1 MKNGKISV
9 IEKIGYGFGDGAS
22 NLIWMIFIYYQLN
35 FYTDVYGLA
44 AAAAGTMLLVTRTW
58 DIFVDVIIGMIA
70 DRTQTRWGKF
80 RPFLL
85 WMALPFG
92 IVATLAFTTPPFG
105 DTGKLISA
113 YVTLTLLML
122 AYSAINVPY
131 GALMGVISPDPQER
145 TALSAYRF
153 SFAQGA
159 GFVVAMLAMPLVATL
174 GQGNERTGYVLT
186 VGLFSIVAVL
196 MFLGTFAT
204 TRERVVPPPKQ
215 KTSSKQD
222 LIDLAHNWHWQILCA
237 LGILQVF
244 FVAIRGSSM
253 IYYFKY
259 YMNDAT
265 FAGPFGWTIHL
276 GGALGTGPFIV
287 MGTLTSMVATF
298 LIQYVTPYTGRK
310 NAFIGCMV
318 LGAISLIASFWVR
331 PDQLLL
337 LYGFHFLYSI
347 FTGPTAAL
355 LWAMFADSADW
366 SEWKTGRRATGLVF
380 SASGMSNKLGWAIGG
395 ALALSLLAAYGYQAN
410 VAQTAHAQE
419 GIRLLMAVVPAIGAL
434 ACGFGMLFYKLESK
448 MPQISAELAAKRAAN
463 ATES

>member
-1 MKNGKISV
+1 MKNGKIDV
-9 IEKIGYGFGDGAS
+9 VEKIGYGLGDGAS

-58 DIFVDVIIGMIA
+58 DIFVDVVVGMIA
-70 DRTQTRWGKF
+70 DRTETRWGKF

-105 DTGKLISA
+105 DSGKLISA
-113 YVTLTLLML
+113 YATLTLLML

-159 GFVVAMLAMPLVATL
+159 GFVVAMLVMPLVAAL
-174 GQGNERTGYVLT
+174 GHGNRQQGYTLT
-186 VGLFSIVAVL
+186 VGLFAIVAIL
-196 MFLGTFAT
+196 MFLGTFAA
-204 TRERVVPPPKQ
+204 TRERVVPDAKM

-222 LIDLAHNWHWQILCA
+222 LVDLLHNTPWLMLCA

-259 YMNDAT
+259 YMNDLT
-265 FAGPFGWTIHL
+265 VAGPFGWAIHL
-276 GGALGTGPFIV
+276 GGELGTGPFIV
-287 MGTLTSMVATF
+287 MGTLTSLLATF
-298 LIQYVTPYTGRK
+298 LIQYVTPFTGRK
-310 NAFIGCMV
+310 KAFIGCMV
-318 LGAISLIASFWVR
+318 LGAVSLVASYWVR
-331 PDQLLL
+331 SDQLLL
-337 LYGFHFLYSI
+337 LYFYHFLYSV

-355 LWAMFADSADW
+355 LWAMFADSADY

-380 SASGMSNKLGWAIGG
+380 SASGMSNKFGWAIGG
-395 ALALSLLAAYGYQAN
+395 ALALSLLAVYGYQAN
-410 VAQTAHAQE
+410 AVQTAHAQE
-419 GIRLLMAVVPAIGAL
+419 GIRLLMAVIPALGAL
-434 ACGFGMLFYKLESK
+434 ACGAGMLFYKLESK
-448 MPQISAELAAKRAAN
+448 MPQISSELAVRRAASG
-463 ATES
+463 TES